1 MGGAKMRHALLIGA
15 GFSRNW
21 NGWLATE
28 VMEHLLGSPEVRGDD
43 FLRRLLMAHESSGGF
58 EGAVEEIQSL
68 ARREPASHSGHLAA
82 LQGAVGRMF
91 DDMNAG
97 YFARAGFE
105 FQNHE
110 PQVCTFLS
118 RFDAIFTL
126 NQDVLLEHFYVDQFN
141 VALSRGRRWDG
152 AQIPGMRRTRPA
164 EPIHDASWARSTWVP
179 LPDGEYRIEERCQ
192 PLIKIHGSS
201 NWRDVAGG
209 PLMVIGG
216 EKASQIGL
224 HGVLARNAAEFEG
237 RLLAGDTRLMVIG
250 YGFRDRH
257 INDII
262 IRGVRE
268 RGLRFFVVGPDGAGL
283 ARKLNPTSQP
293 QFIYVKNELEETF
306 DAGLIGASSR
316 PLSGTFGGDGAEE
329 RKLEC
334 FFES

>member
-1 MGGAKMRHALLIGA
+1 MGHALLIGA

-21 NGWLATE
+21 NGWLAAE

-43 FLRRLLMAHESSGGF
+43 FLRRLLMAHEPSGGF

-68 ARREPASHSGHLAA
+68 AGRDPAGHGGHLAA
-82 LQGAVGRMF
+82 LQRSVGRMF

-97 YFARAGFE
+97 YFARPFE

-110 PQVCTFLS
+110 PQVGTFLS

-126 NQDVLLEHFYVDQFN
+126 NQDVLLEHFYVDQFD
-141 VALSRGRRWDG
+141 VSLSRGRRWNG
-152 AQIPGMRRTRPA
+152 VQIPGMRRIRPA

-179 LPDGEYRIEERCQ
+179 LPDGEYRIDERCQ

-201 NWRDVAGG
+201 NWRDAEGG
-209 PLMVIGG
+209 PLVVIGG

-224 HGVLARNAAEFEG
+224 HGVLERNAAEFEG
-237 RLLAGDTRLMVIG
+237 RLLAGGTRLMVIG

-257 INDII
+257 INDVI
-262 IRGVRE
+262 IRGVRD
-268 RGLRFFVVGPDGAGL
+268 RGLRFFIVDPDGAGL

-293 QFIYVKNELEETF
+293 QKIYVKNELEEIF

-316 PLSGTFGGDGAEE
+316 PLSGTFGGDDAEQ
-329 RKLEC
+329 RKLER